1 MANRKKITDEQLFT
15 LLELYFEYAEK
26 YCFGHVSIPGFGKY
40 VRANGYPD
48 VKDYLL
54 RRNSSIKSRLL
65 EHESTSH
72 HNDECINTSS
82 AIVYKTLDID
92 SFLLKNPSEYQ
103 LRKAIFDREK
113 YYEAVALSC
122 NKKLKTFNASQK
134 RINELEAELEE
145 AHTKNK
151 VLSEKYSALNKD
163 NKELRHKIDSL
174 KSFVEANVLPEI
186 AVGLLSEVKIVKN
199 APAPEHIGDKAVK
212 DNLLTPASEMKFKNN
227 VVIELADL
235 FDK

>member
-54 RRNSSIKSRLL
+54 RRNSSIKSLLL

-72 HNDECINTSS
+72 HNDECINTCS

-103 LRKAIFDREK
+103 LRKAIF
-113 YYEAVALSC
+113 
-122 NKKLKTFNASQK
+122 
-134 RINELEAELEE
+134 AEL
-145 AHTKNK
+145 
-151 VLSEKYSALNKD
+151 
-163 NKELRHKIDSL
+163 
-174 KSFVEANVLPEI
+174 
-186 AVGLLSEVKIVKN
+186 
-199 APAPEHIGDKAVK
+199 
-212 DNLLTPASEMKFKNN
+212 
-227 VVIELADL
+227 
-235 FDK
+235 